1 MNLTFNKKIMKT
13 TEKNYKAF
21 IAGTRWSVPFDY
33 AYGRTKSAAIAAVKR
48 KNSPDWKDCCIWCA
62 YVHENGVLETL

>member
-21 IAGTRWSVPFDY
+21 IAGT
-33 AYGRTKSAAIAAVKR
+33 ALCIA
-48 KNSPDWKDCCIWCA
+48 
-62 YVHENGVLETL
+62 GVLIVGKNFWIGVSLLVVALILTVFVYVRISKRISL